1 MAQDIVF
8 NVLIGSDEFYPV
20 NFDLWLL
27 LVRFKIPSIFISTF
41 RISSSG
47 DNRFEFVC
55 YKAKKDDQ
63 KYVFIVTP
71 GTYEVRPEYKLIVDD
86 TNNYNISL
94 DSLRPGDCLQ
104 NIERSIREFY
114 TIERYIDKLFKKRTT
129 TKYKKKKERGE
140 DFYAMLNAADPQ
152 SEEEADRQLE
162 ELDVDGTTKYKKQQ
176 KVHGILSEADP
187 DVDIDVEVQQGKK
200 VINLKKGRKLK
211 EKIVLTEEAE
221 EGEDAKQAAESLRP
235 DTFVNLDEEEA
246 FEIEIPQSQLQK
258 IVKPKATRTRRAPVK
273 VNPPGNARVI
283 KKTKKNLSP
292 EK

>member
-94 DSLRPGDCLQ
+94 DSLRQGDCLQ

-187 DVDIDVEVQQGKK
+187 DVDVDVDVQQEKIK
-200 VINLKKGRKLK
+200 RGRKLK

-221 EGEDAKQAAESLRP
+221 EDEDAKQAARP
-235 DTFVNLDEEEA
+235 DTFVNQDEEA

-283 KKTKKNLSP
+283 KKTKKNMSP